1 MKSERNDVQM
11 SMQPHKFSLKHHE
24 NQKEPFVIPTLD
36 WMNHSGITF
45 NWLGEK
51 EDLCE
56 IFLVTSQV
64 TSKSQNKRK
73 GGSNSLHYSQAP
85 DWNMVLHWKMTLKK
99 KNKNCSASVKLQWLW
114 RTASL
119 FLSTNIFLAFR
130 MQRGFWKSSWV
141 SVHQLSQKVPFLHS
155 SFANMIKAWNTMLCS
170 MGHIWPT
177 HCLFNSLLF
186 LNHVHYE
193 WIGRKCVNKN
203 RKGCCEFINS
213 DHLISCK
220 LKCMNSILLNTRINL
235 KNLYWLNLRWY
246 ALE

>member
-1 MKSERNDVQM
+1 MRFSWWHPKWLPNLRIKGKVDPTVCIIPNLRTEIWYYTE
-11 SMQPHKFSLKHHE
+11 KWLSLK
-24 NQKEPFVIPTLD
+24 
-36 WMNHSGITF
+36 
-45 NWLGEK
+45 
-51 EDLCE
+51 
-56 IFLVTSQV
+56 
-64 TSKSQNKRK
+64 
-73 GGSNSLHYSQAP
+73 
-85 DWNMVLHWKMTLKK
+85 
-99 KNKNCSASVKLQWLW
+99 KNCSASIKLQWLW

-141 SVHQLSQKVPFLHS
+141 SVHQLSQKVPFLHT
-155 SFANMIKAWNTMLCS
+155 SFANMIKVWNTMLCS

-235 KNLYWLNLRWY
+235 KNLYWLNLHWY